1 MADSLHLDSK
11 QMKAAE
17 SSGTPGSPPEDID
30 IFDEGVSHVAEKF
43 RGTSADKRDMMV
55 MGKKQVL
62 RRNFNFITM
71 LGFASTCIA
80 SWEGIL
86 TYLAFVLTD
95 GGTPLLF
102 WGFIACAI
110 GQTLVYASIAEMASM
125 SPTAG
130 GQYHWVS
137 EFAPKRMRKVLSYYS
152 GTMIPFPVWTYRTDI
167 PSSGWLTAIGW
178 QVYNASVCFL
188 VGTMVQGLIVLN
200 DPTYIYKRWH
210 GTLLSMSTTVFCI
223 SFNTIFASRLPIIE
237 GMILILHVVGW
248 FAIVITLWVMAPRAD
263 AHTALLEFTN
273 NGGWSSDGLSAMIG
287 LLAPMAVLIGYDC
300 SVHMSEE
307 IKDASVTLPR
317 AIMGSVIVNITLVF
331 VIVTTLCFTIGDQ
344 ASAAAS
350 ATGYPFIQVFYNAT
364 GSLAGTSV
372 LTAIIIV
379 MMAACAVSEVAAASR
394 QVWAFA
400 RDGGLPGSVWLS
412 RISPDWNIPLPA
424 VTVTLLVSALI
435 SLINIGSTV
444 ALNAITSLGAIATLI
459 SYFLTIACVLY
470 RRITGPE
477 LPPRRWSLGRWG
489 LIINVAAL
497 LFLIPLIFFLSW
509 PLTTPV
515 KAINM
520 NWSSTMLGGSLI
532 IATIYFLIWGRTS
545 YVPPVVHVKR
555 DV

>member
-1 MADSLHLDSK
+1 MAASFHLDGK
-11 QMKAAE
+11 QMKNVNVTDA
-17 SSGTPGSPPEDID
+17 PGSPPDGASDEV
-30 IFDEGVSHVAEKF
+30 FDDGLSHVAEKF
-43 RGTSADKRDMMV
+43 RGTSADKRDMMI

-62 RRNFNFITM
+62 RRNFSFITM

-86 TYLAFVLTD
+86 TYLGFVLTD
-95 GGTPLLF
+95 GGLPLLF
-102 WGFIACAI
+102 WGFIACGI
-110 GQTLVYASIAEMASM
+110 GQTLVYASVAEMASM

-137 EFAPKRMRKVLSYYS
+137 EFAPQRLRKVLSYY
-152 GTMIPFPVWTYRTDI
+152 
-167 PSSGWLTAIGW
+167 SGWLTAIGW

-188 VGTMVQGLIVLN
+188 VGTMIQGLIVLN

-223 SFNTIFASRLPIIE
+223 SFNTVLASRLPIIE
-237 GMILILHVVGW
+237 GMVLILHIVGF

-263 AHTALLEFTN
+263 AHTALLDFTN
-273 NGGWSSDGLSAMIG
+273 NGGWASDGLSAMIG
-287 LLAPMAVLIGYDC
+287 LLAPMAVLVGYDC

-317 AIMGSVIVNITLVF
+317 AIMGSVTVNITLVF
-331 VIVTTLCFTIGDQ
+331 VLITTLCFTTGDQ
-344 ASAAAS
+344 TSAATS

-364 GSLAGTSV
+364 NSFAGTNV

-394 QVWAFA
+394 QIWAFA
-400 RDGGLPGSVWLS
+400 RDGGLPGSPWLA
-412 RISPDWNIPLPA
+412 RISPGWNIPLPA

-459 SYFLTIACVLY
+459 SYFLTIGCVLY
-470 RRITGPE
+470 RRLTGPE

-489 LIINVAAL
+489 LPINAAAL
-497 LFLIPLIFFLSW
+497 LFLTPLIFFLSW

-515 KAINM
+515 TAETM

-532 IATIYFLIWGRTS
+532 IATAYYLVRGKSS

-555 DV
+555 DM

>member
-1 MADSLHLDSK
+1 MASLHLDSK
-11 QMKAAE
+11 QMRAAE
-17 SSGTPGSPPEDID
+17 PSSEPGSPPDEFDV
-30 IFDEGVSHVAEKF
+30 FDEGVSHVAEKF

-62 RRNFNFITM
+62 RRNFNFVTM

-86 TYLAFVLTD
+86 TYLGFVLTD
-95 GGTPLLF
+95 GGLPLLF

-137 EFAPKRMRKVLSYYS
+137 EFAPKRLRKVLSYY
-152 GTMIPFPVWTYRTDI
+152 
-167 PSSGWLTAIGW
+167 SGWLTAIGW

-188 VGTMVQGLIVLN
+188 VGTMIQGLIVLN

-223 SFNTIFASRLPIIE
+223 SFNTVFASRLPIIE
-237 GMILILHVVGW
+237 AMILILHVVGF

-263 AHTALLEFTN
+263 AHTALLDFTN
-273 NGGWSSDGLSAMIG
+273 NGGWSSNGLSAMIG

-331 VIVTTLCFTIGDQ
+331 VVVTTLCFTVGDQ

-350 ATGYPFIQVFYNAT
+350 ATGYPFIQVLYNAT

-400 RDGGLPGSVWLS
+400 RDGGLPGSSWLS
-412 RISPDWNIPLPA
+412 RISPGWNIPLPA
-424 VTVTLLVSALI
+424 VTITLLVSALI

-459 SYFLTIACVLY
+459 SYFLTIACILY

-489 LIINVAAL
+489 LAINVVAL
-497 LFLIPLIFFLSW
+497 LFLMPLIFFLSW

-532 IATIYFLIWGRTS
+532 IATIYFVIWGRAS

-555 DV
+555 DM